1 MHDRSKGGTTM
12 KKLNLSILILAA
24 ASFNLATPK
33 EAAAQAEIY
42 SVSLPANQVAQLNL
56 GRAQTNKTNCAKGSL
71 PADCTQ
77 QQLCTALNIGTPG
90 ACTAGEANA
99 AGIRIYNNNQPAR
112 EAFLTL
118 ELVKPPLASFVQKQ
132 AEEAMAALRQ
142 FCLAANQT
150 QKDGVCT
157 ASGQSAGCGICDA
170 FQ

>member
-1 MHDRSKGGTTM
+1 M
-12 KKLNLSILILAA
+12 KKLNLSIIIIAA
-24 ASFNLATPK
+24 ASFTATPK
-33 EAAAQAEIY
+33 EAAAQETY
-42 SVSLPANQVAQLNL
+42 SVSLPANQVAQLDL
-56 GRAQTNKTNCAKGSL
+56 GRTQTNETNCAKGSL
-71 PADCTQ
+71 PANCTQ
-77 QQLCTALNIGTPG
+77 QQLCTALNVGTPG

-99 AGIRIYNNNQPAR
+99 AGIRIYNNNLNAR

-132 AEEAMAALRQ
+132 AEKALAALRS
-142 FCLAANQT
+142 FCISANQT